1 MGASTFCSQSAQLLG
16 IKLSRDRDEHPDK
29 CQWNEHDE
37 QVRQRKRHPD
47 EPDEHGATHDKH
59 ADSSKHKEQEDCD
72 TEQSNEVGDQT
83 RQTNATFERSGDLLT
98 VDDDP
103 CRSRIDEEPPNND
116 RQNGYCKGDGCFL
129 GHSNA
134 FNDDL
139 HQGPFCGHRPPRRN
153 RARKA
158 QAVVSVLAAVVM
170 VGPNCSG

>member
-83 RQTNATFERSGDLLT
+83 RNKSVWRVRSERQMSVKIPANA
-98 VDDDP
+98 
-103 CRSRIDEEPPNND
+103 
-116 RQNGYCKGDGCFL
+116 
-129 GHSNA
+129 
-134 FNDDL
+134 
-139 HQGPFCGHRPPRRN
+139 
-153 RARKA
+153 
-158 QAVVSVLAAVVM
+158 
-170 VGPNCSG
+170 